1 MYRVVQFW
9 RALTARVHLEA
20 LEAIAPLLGPRGMA
34 LFQRLSRMDQ
44 RHALDVYT
52 TLQNQGYDDPG
63 LLAAALLHDVGKTSG
78 SLHLPYRVAISLL
91 EAFSPRLL
99 AYLETNGGHGLLSPF
114 RVARDHPE
122 IGARLVAEAGFSAV
136 TVELVRRHHGEPPAQ
151 DASGE
156 LTGLMVALQEADGM
170 N

>member
-1 MYRVVQFW
+1 M
-9 RALTARVHLEA
+9 
-20 LEAIAPLLGPRGMA
+20 
-34 LFQRLSRMDQ
+34 
-44 RHALDVYT
+44 
-52 TLQNQGYDDPG
+52 
-63 LLAAALLHDVGKTSG
+63 GKTVG

-91 EAFSPRLL
+91 EAFSPRFLVYLEANGRYRLL
-99 AYLETNGGHGLLSPF
+99 APF
-114 RVARDHPE
+114 RVARHHPE

-136 TVELVRRHHGEPPAQ
+136 TVELVRRHHGEPLAQ